1 MPQFQLWYRS
11 LPQALR
17 WLLTINVAAYL
28 LWAIVF
34 SHFAVTA
41 GFALSH
47 LAFHTP
53 WQQFLLE
60 PWQLFTYSFVHLGT
74 PGLGLGSLMHV
85 GFNMLWLY
93 WIGRE
98 YEAMHGP
105 ARLLGVYVWGSV
117 GGAFLSALAYALLP
131 ATLLGSPGAI
141 IHGASASVLGVLAAV
156 AFTYPQK
163 RIGLFL
169 IGNFRLVH
177 LLAAF
182 LVLDV
187 LFRLGGTTAVFAHLG
202 GALAGLLLVRLQQ
215 RGVDLTAWFEVFF
228 SRASGRRSETAS
240 GNRLRDWL
248 TRTEQ
253 RIASKRATPKESVR
267 TERTRRGTRLSTR
280 AEDTRPSLDSEVD
293 RILDKISEHGMESL
307 TDEDRELL
315 EKASR
320 IS

>member
-53 WQQFLLE
+53 WQRFLLE

-74 PGLGLGSLMHV
+74 PALGLGSLMHV

-93 WIGRE
+93 WIGRD
-98 YEAMHGP
+98 YEDMHGP

-117 GGAFLSALAYALLP
+117 GGALLSALAYALLP
-131 ATLLGSPGAI
+131 ATLLGAPGAI

-163 RIGLFL
+163 RIGLLF
-169 IGNFRLVH
+169 IGNIRLVH

-182 LVLDV
+182 LALDV

-215 RGVDLTAWFEVFF
+215 RGVDLTARFEIFF
-228 SRASGRRSETAS
+228 SRNSGRRQGAS
-240 GNRLRDWL
+240 GNRLRNWL
-248 TRTEQ
+248 TRMEQ
-253 RIASKRATPKESVR
+253 RSASKRAAPKESVH
-267 TERTRRGTRLSTR
+267 TERTRRGARLSAR
-280 AEDTRPSLDSEVD
+280 AEAARPSLDSEVD

-307 TDEDRELL
+307 TEEDRELL

>member
-28 LWAIVF
+28 LWALVF
-34 SHFAVTA
+34 SHFAITA
-41 GFALSH
+41 GFASSH

-53 WQQFLLE
+53 WQRFLLE

-74 PGLGLGSLMHV
+74 PAIGLGSLMHV

-93 WIGRE
+93 WIGRD
-98 YEAMHGP
+98 YENMHGP

-117 GGAFLSALAYALLP
+117 GGALLSALAYALLP
-131 ATLLGSPGAI
+131 ATVLGAHVAI

-163 RIGLFL
+163 RIGLLF
-169 IGNFRLVH
+169 IGNIRLVH

-182 LVLDV
+182 LVLDL

-202 GALAGLLLVRLQQ
+202 GALAGLVLVRLQQ
-215 RGVDLTAWFEVFF
+215 RGVDLTTWFEIFF
-228 SRASGRRSETAS
+228 SRDSGKRQGASSGR
-240 GNRLRDWL
+240 LRGWL
-248 TRTEQ
+248 TRMEQ
-253 RIASKRATPKESVR
+253 RIARKRTVPEKSER
-267 TERTRRGTRLSTR
+267 TERPHRGVRLSTR
-280 AEDTRPSLDSEVD
+280 AEATPPSLDNEID

-307 TDEDRELL
+307 TEEDREVL